1 MDQRL
6 AVYEID
12 LATGVTLSYMS
23 TGPASGTPV
32 LLLHAWG
39 ESRRSF
45 DRLLPL
51 LPATIHAIAM
61 DQRGHG
67 DAGKPKAGYS
77 LEHFAEDIVAF
88 MDAAGISTAV
98 LVGSSSGGYV
108 AQQVAVTRRDR
119 VAGLVLVG
127 SPRDLQGR
135 PAFADEVEQLSD
147 PMDPAWVRESLTW
160 FPQFHQVPQ
169 WYIDDR
175 VRDGVR
181 IPANVWRATF
191 NGLIAARPPTDGGT
205 IAAPTLVIWGD
216 RDELLPREQEEALVA
231 AIPGAR
237 LLIYEDTGHLVLWEQ
252 PERVACDLITFV
264 EGLDGGMPD
273 EQHRYH

>member
-1 MDQRL
+1 MDQRHGVRQL
-6 AVYEID
+6 D
-12 LATGVTLSYMS
+12 LATGVTLSYVS
-23 TGPASGTPV
+23 TGNASGTPV

-51 LPATIHAIAM
+51 LPVTIHVIAM

-67 DAGKPKAGYS
+67 DAGRPKAGFS

-108 AQQVAVTRRDR
+108 AQQVALTSPHR

-135 PAFADEVEQLSD
+135 PPFADEIDQLSD
-147 PMDPAWVRESLTW
+147 PMDAAWVRESLTW
-160 FPQFHQVPQ
+160 FPLFHQVPQ

-181 IPANVWRATF
+181 IPAHVWRDTF
-191 NGLIAARPPTDGGT
+191 NGLITARPPTAAGT
-205 IAAPTLVIWGD
+205 IAAPTLIIWGD
-216 RDELLPREQEEALVA
+216 RDELLTREQEEALAA
-231 AIPGAR
+231 AIPASR
-237 LLIYEDTGHLVLWEQ
+237 LVIYEDTGHLVLWEQ
-252 PERVACDLITFV
+252 PERVASDLITFID
-264 EGLDGGMPD
+264 GLPSGAPD
-273 EQHRYH
+273 EQ

>member
-1 MDQRL
+1 VDQRQG
-6 AVYEID
+6 VCQRD
-12 LATGVTLSYMS
+12 LATGVTASYVS
-23 TGPASGTPV
+23 TGPVSGTPV

-51 LPATIHAIAM
+51 LPVTIHGIAM

-67 DAGKPKAGYS
+67 DAGKPQAGYS
-77 LEHFAEDIVAF
+77 LGHFAEDIVAF
-88 MDAAGISTAV
+88 MDAVGISSAV

-108 AQQVAVTRRDR
+108 AQQVALTSPHR

-135 PAFADEVEQLSD
+135 PSFADEIDQLTD
-147 PMDPAWVRESLTW
+147 PVDAGWVKESLTW
-160 FPQFHQVPQ
+160 FPRFHPVPQ

-181 IPANVWRATF
+181 IPAHVWRDTF
-191 NGLIAARPPTDGGT
+191 DGLITARPPTDAGT
-205 IAAPTLVIWGD
+205 IAAPTLIIWGD
-216 RDELLPREQEEALVA
+216 RDELLTQAQEEALSA
-231 AIPGAR
+231 AIPASR
-237 LLIYEDTGHLVLWEQ
+237 LVIYEDTGHLVLWEQ
-252 PERVACDLITFV
+252 PERVASDLITFI
-264 EGLDGGMPD
+264 ESLPAGT
-273 EQHRYH
+273 